1 MKKLLATALLGATI
15 SLAAAASA
23 SAAVVTLA
31 TSTCSLEAT
40 SCRFNGNANV
50 NKSYEIDN
58 AYNGQAPS
66 PVTALSL
73 STLLSGSVDASALAD
88 DHAGTD
94 TANFLVSYF
103 AVKAGN
109 EFLLYKLDT
118 PSFSFDWSTAGL
130 TNKKGKEHDVSHIAF
145 WGSEPLTSGV
155 PEPTTWALL
164 ISGFGLAGASLRR
177 RRVSALAA

>member
-15 SLAAAASA
+15 SLAAGSA
-23 SAAVVTLA
+23 SAKVVTLSGSCA
-31 TSTCSLEAT
+31 LEAT

-58 AYNGQAPS
+58 AYNAQGPS
-66 PVTALSL
+66 PITALSL
-73 STLLSGSVDASALAD
+73 NTLLSGSVDASALAD
-88 DHAGTD
+88 DHAGTY